1 MPIGRPYSLSTN
13 VATKKIIATATEGQK
28 TFTVTGGY
36 RVGELAVYRNGVRLT
51 KSNDYAADNGST
63 VILVEGATE
72 DDTLIFDVFDSF
84 NVADAIN
91 ANSSDITLKGNLT
104 VNEKLTVSGISSFT
118 DVVSSGIVTADSFY
132 GDGSNLSGVS
142 AGLEIKTEGNSAGT
156 AVTALNFVGMSSVTG
171 VSAGVV
177 TATISQHMT
186 VGVRVGT
193 AVTFSFSGGTFN
205 ILAKGGG
212 NIVIDA

>member
-91 ANSSDITLKGNLT
+91 ANSSDITLKG
-104 VNEKLTVSGISSFT
+104 FT